1 MGSTNRSERKRI
13 GLVEDWRLFF
23 EMGGYGV
30 YVWSSYG
37 LSLLVLALLWLAVHR
52 RKVRALQRLV
62 QRDT

>member
-1 MGSTNRSERKRI
+1 
-13 GLVEDWRLFF
+13 VEDWRLFF